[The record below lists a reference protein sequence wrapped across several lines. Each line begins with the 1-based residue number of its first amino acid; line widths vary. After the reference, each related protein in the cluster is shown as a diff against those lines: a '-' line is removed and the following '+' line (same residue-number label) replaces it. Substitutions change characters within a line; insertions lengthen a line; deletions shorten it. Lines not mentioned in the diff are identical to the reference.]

1 MEGTLAVLMQHVP
14 ELALAA
20 ALAWGAGIRLYL
32 VVFIFGLASWLG
44 YWELH
49 EHLAVLAHPLV
60 LFASGFMTV
69 VELLADKLPFL
80 DTAWDAV
87 HTFIRIPA
95 GAVLAAQAIGDVSPS
110 AEIAAALLGGTLAA
124 GTHFAKAGT
133 RLLINASPEPFSNWT
148 ASFVEDATV
157 IAGVWAAVAHPWVFL
172 VALVLF
178 VALVV
183 WALPK
188 IWRGMRALAR
198 AVGRLL
204 RGRRPEPE
212 VPAAPI

>member
-1 MEGTLAVLMQHVP
+1 MEGMLAVLMQHVP

-44 YWELH
+44 YWELP

-69 VELLADKLPFL
+69 VELLADKLPVL

-95 GAVLAAQAIGDVSPS
+95 GAALAASVFGDSGAAV
-110 AEIAAALLGGTLAA
+110 ALAAALLGGTLTAT
-124 GTHFAKAGT
+124 THFSKAGT
-133 RLLINASPEPFSNWT
+133 RATVNASPEPFSN
-148 ASFVEDATV
+148 AALSFTEDLLVA
-157 IAGVWAAVAHPWVFL
+157 AGSWLAVNLPFVFLGLLAIFL
-172 VALVLF
+172 VA
-178 VALVV
+178 ALLMLRWVV
-183 WALPK
+183 
-188 IWRGMRALAR
+188 RGAR
-198 AVGRLL
+198 RLL
-204 RGRRPEPE
+204 SRPG
-212 VPAAPI
+212 AG

>member
-44 YWELH
+44 YWELP

-95 GAVLAAQAIGDVSPS
+95 GAALAASVFGDSGAAV
-110 AEIAAALLGGTLAA
+110 ALAAALLGGTLTAT
-124 GTHFAKAGT
+124 THFSKAGT
-133 RLLINASPEPFSNWT
+133 RATVNASPEPFSN
-148 ASFVEDATV
+148 AALSFTEDLLVA
-157 IAGVWAAVAHPWVFL
+157 AGSWLAVNLPFVFLGLLAIFL
-172 VALVLF
+172 VA
-178 VALVV
+178 ALLLLRWV
-183 WALPK
+183 
-188 IWRGMRALAR
+188 IRGAR
-198 AVGRLL
+198 RLL
-204 RGRRPEPE
+204 SRPG
-212 VPAAPI
+212 AG